1 MTFYAN
7 DQWDETLNAYLEGR
21 TLRADAEDLLM
32 RLHLDPADRDQIER
46 SLRLTDELTL
56 ALRQIEP
63 PHAGAESRLLAA
75 LRACPVPTDAPFG
88 WRTIESTGEFARP
101 IASPAPLSEDDLLD
115 ATLEGRVTMHD
126 LQNLRANGQLTQR
139 AAQAADDLQSA
150 AQAITDLSPTKRP
163 LPAATT
169 NRLLGKLESH
179 IMSQAGELDPKIAD
193 RLLSKTPPARPKLA
207 TPDVLAAEE
216 NPEENDE

>member
-63 PHAGAESRLLAA
+63 PPAGAEARLLTA
-75 LRACPVPTDAPFG
+75 LRACPVPVLTVRPETSVRA
-88 WRTIESTGEFARP
+88 RARRASTR
-101 IASPAPLSEDDLLD
+101 
-115 ATLEGRVTMHD
+115 
-126 LQNLRANGQLTQR
+126 
-139 AAQAADDLQSA
+139 
-150 AQAITDLSPTKRP
+150 
-163 LPAATT
+163 
-169 NRLLGKLESH
+169 
-179 IMSQAGELDPKIAD
+179 
-193 RLLSKTPPARPKLA
+193 
-207 TPDVLAAEE
+207 
-216 NPEENDE
+216 